1 MRELHQ
7 SGLDGRVSARK
18 RAAATREELETF
30 HTPAYVDL
38 VRERSAS
45 GHGYLDAGDTPA
57 WRGVYEAASNVVGAT
72 LNAVDAVMAGQARR
86 AFIPIAGLHHAS
98 RGHAAGFCVFN
109 DCGVAIEMLRR
120 KHGLR
125 RVAYVDIDAH
135 HGDGVFYAF
144 EDRSGSAVRRHA

>member
-1 MRELHQ
+1 
-7 SGLDGRVSARK
+7 
-18 RAAATREELETF
+18 
-30 HTPAYVDL
+30 
-38 VRERSAS
+38 
-45 GHGYLDAGDTPA
+45 
-57 WRGVYEAASNVVGAT
+57 
-72 LNAVDAVMAGQARR
+72 MAGSARR

-120 KHGLR
+120 RHGLQ

-144 EDRSGSAVRRHA
+144 EDDPDLLFADLHEDGRYLYPGTGHGARKPASGRRAARS